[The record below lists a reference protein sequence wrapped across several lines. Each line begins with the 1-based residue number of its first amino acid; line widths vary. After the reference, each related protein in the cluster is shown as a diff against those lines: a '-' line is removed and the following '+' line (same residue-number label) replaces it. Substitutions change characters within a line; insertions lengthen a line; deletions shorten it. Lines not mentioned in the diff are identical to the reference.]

1 MAKVPD
7 PVWSYGGVKAL
18 TSVDYGQTTQ
28 PEWSYGQSVLQNS
41 TPTEVD
47 ALGVHWTY
55 GLAKMLTSRNYDPI
69 RAGAKVTGAV
79 IPRWYYGLST
89 VYHKLVDMI
98 ISRTGRLRA
107 AHTWV
112 TATMK
117 KRGRF

>member
-1 MAKVPD
+1 M
-7 PVWSYGGVKAL
+7 
-18 TSVDYGQTTQ
+18 
-28 PEWSYGQSVLQNS
+28 
-41 TPTEVD
+41 PTEVD

-55 GLAKMLTSRNYDPI
+55 GLAKLLTSKHYDPV

-79 IPRWYYGLST
+79 APKWYYGLST

-112 TATMK
+112 AATMK